1 MAKYINVQVRKKILQ
16 GVCSTSSTTELIS
29 STQNFTL
36 SGVSEG
42 DVIYNITDPEFS
54 TVVAVVDA
62 NTITL
67 DGNSSGFTDL
77 DAFVI
82 LSPSLNEDFPVNID
96 SITKV
101 NIENDGGLGRINLNV
116 KGGNVSNANVIII
129 LKDNISLA
137 SDRNFIIDRFM
148 SDVNNSLAS
157 SYKPSYR
164 LTSKL
169 GLTEYMYAYIDTV

>member
-1 MAKYINVQVRKKILQ
+1 MSKYINVQVKKIILQ
-16 GVCSTSSTTELIS
+16 GVCSSSSTTELVS
-29 STQNFTL
+29 STQDFIL

-42 DVIYNITDPEFS
+42 DIIYNITDPEFS

-77 DAFVI
+77 DAFAI

-96 SITKV
+96 SITKAS
-101 NIENDGGLGRINLNV
+101 IENNGGLGRINLNV
-116 KGGNVSNANVIII
+116 KGGVASNANVIII

-137 SDRNFIIDRFM
+137 SDRNLIIDKFM

-157 SYKPSYR
+157 SYKPSFR
-164 LTSKL
+164 ETSNL
-169 GLTEYMYAYIDTV
+169 GLTEYMYAYIDIV